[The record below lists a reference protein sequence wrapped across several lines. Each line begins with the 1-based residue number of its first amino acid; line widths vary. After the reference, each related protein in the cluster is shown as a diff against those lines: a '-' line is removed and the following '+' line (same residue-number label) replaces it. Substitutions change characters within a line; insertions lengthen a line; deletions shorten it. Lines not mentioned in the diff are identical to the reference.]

1 MSSAKISL
9 DRIIIGTSSWGS
21 KINFK
26 DSVNLANQ
34 LIKTGINN
42 FDTAPNYGA
51 GYSHHIL
58 NYIGNYNCINVN
70 SKFGQKMIFNP
81 YELLKRIYRYNGL
94 KYFIE
99 SNLNLLNYSL
109 TPKKKLWSIISLK
122 KNTLKIKNELDKCN
136 LDVLFLHSP
145 KKQLISKDFL
155 KNFENICNLNN
166 FSPGISNVTDDF
178 LEYLLSYKN
187 QLTLQMPLIQY
198 MKFKKKIKFSKKN
211 IQINTIYKSKYNQ
224 NYFST
229 DFYTKEILNYFSK
242 FKNVKLVIGI
252 NSFESFEKLK
262 KNIVI

>member
-81 YELLKRIYRYNGL
+81 YEILKRIYRYNGL

-109 TPKKKLWSIISLK
+109 TPKKK
-122 KNTLKIKNELDKCN
+122 TM
-136 LDVLFLHSP
+136 V
-145 KKQLISKDFL
+145 
-155 KNFENICNLNN
+155 NN
-166 FSPGISNVTDDF
+166 
-178 LEYLLSYKN
+178 
-187 QLTLQMPLIQY
+187 
-198 MKFKKKIKFSKKN
+198 KFKKKYIKNKK
-211 IQINTIYKSKYNQ
+211 
-224 NYFST
+224 
-229 DFYTKEILNYFSK
+229 
-242 FKNVKLVIGI
+242 
-252 NSFESFEKLK
+252 
-262 KNIVI
+262 